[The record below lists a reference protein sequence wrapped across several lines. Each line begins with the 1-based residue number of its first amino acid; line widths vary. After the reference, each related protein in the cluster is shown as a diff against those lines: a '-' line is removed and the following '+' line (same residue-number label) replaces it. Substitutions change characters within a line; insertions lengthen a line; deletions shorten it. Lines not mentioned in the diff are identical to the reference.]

1 VAILFALASAAVYG
15 AADFLGG
22 IATRRARVAAIV
34 TLAQGSG
41 FLLLAVMLPFLPAA
55 SPTSA
60 DLYWGAAAGIAGGVG
75 VSLLY
80 WGLAVGSMAIVA
92 PVSAICAVVIPAA
105 ASVLRGER
113 LGLETS
119 GGIVLALVAIVLV
132 SQQPVDAQ
140 APEERVLARLRRG
153 APAGLGIAFLSGIAV
168 GFFFLCLAE
177 TRREAEMWPLLV
189 ARGTSTLLFGS
200 AAIVAR
206 VPLVWPRRVLALA
219 AAGGGLDMVANALYL
234 LAARRGALSVVVTL
248 VSLYPA
254 STVILARL
262 FLHERVGLTQ
272 GVGIVFALAAVFL
285 IVGGGG

>member
-1 VAILFALASAAVYG
+1 VAILLALLSAALYG

-41 FLLLAVMLPFLPAA
+41 FLLLAVMLPILPAA

-60 DLYWGAAAGIAGGVG
+60 DLYWGVAAGIAGGVG

-80 WGLAVGSMAIVA
+80 WGFAVGSMAIVA
-92 PVSAICAVVIPAA
+92 PVSAICAVVIPAV

-113 LGLETS
+113 MGMETS
-119 GGIVLALVAIVLV
+119 GGILLALLAIVLV

-140 APEERVLARLRRG
+140 APQERALVSLRRG
-153 APAGLGIAFLSGIAV
+153 APAGLGIAFLSGVAV
-168 GFFFLCLAE
+168 GLFFLCLAQ

-200 AAIVAR
+200 AALALR
-206 VPLVWPRRVLALA
+206 VPLAWPPRVLALA
-219 AAGGGLDMVANALYL
+219 AVGGSLDMVANAVYL
-234 LAARRGALSVVVTL
+234 LAARRGALSIVVTL

-262 FLHERVGLTQ
+262 FLGERVGIVQ
-272 GVGIVFALAAVFL
+272 GAGIVLALAAVLL
-285 IVGGGG
+285 IVGGG

>member
-1 VAILFALASAAVYG
+1 VAILLSLLSAALYG

-41 FLLLAVMLPFLPAA
+41 FLLLALTLPILPGA

-60 DLYWGAAAGIAGGVG
+60 DVYWGIAAGIAGGVG

-80 WGLAVGSMAIVA
+80 WGFAVGSMAIVA

-113 LGLETS
+113 LGAETS
-119 GGIVLALVAIVLV
+119 GGILLALLAIVLV
-132 SQQPVDAQ
+132 SQQPADAQ
-140 APEERVLARLRRG
+140 APRERALVRARRG
-153 APAGLGIAFLSGIAV
+153 APAGLGIAFLSGVAV
-168 GFFFLCLAE
+168 GFFFLCLAQ
-177 TRREAEMWPLLV
+177 TRPEAEMWPLLV

-200 AAIVAR
+200 AALLAR
-206 VPLVWPRRVLALA
+206 VPFAWPPRVLALA
-219 AAGGGLDMVANALYL
+219 LVGGSLDMVANAVYL
-234 LAARRGALSVVVTL
+234 LAARRGALSIVVTL

-254 STVILARL
+254 STVILARI
-262 FLHERVGLTQ
+262 FLGERVGLVQ
-272 GVGIVFALAAVFL
+272 GAGIVLALGAVLL
-285 IVGGGG
+285 IVGGG